1 MLQVIEVASV
11 ESTGPLWSVS
21 IVQAPVI
28 VVLVA
33 VTTHGY
39 SEINFIVCV
48 PRTLLTMRLVIW
60 LHLVILNCCH
70 CIIRII
76 IGSQLAVHTLFDW
89 SV

>member
-33 VTTHGY
+33 VTTHGRLILSFAY
-39 SEINFIVCV
+39 SKRNS
-48 PRTLLTMRLVIW
+48 LL
-60 LHLVILNCCH
+60 C
-70 CIIRII
+70 
-76 IGSQLAVHTLFDW
+76 
-89 SV
+89 

>member
-1 MLQVIEVASV
+1 MLLVIEVGSV

-39 SEINFIVCV
+39 SEINFIICV
-48 PRTLLTMRLVIW
+48 Y
-60 LHLVILNCCH
+60 
-70 CIIRII
+70 
-76 IGSQLAVHTLFDW
+76 
-89 SV
+89 

>member
-1 MLQVIEVASV
+1 MPQVIEVGSV
-11 ESTGPLWSVS
+11 ESTCPLWSVC

-48 PRTLLTMRLVIW
+48 LLNGIPSDDHV
-60 LHLVILNCCH
+60 H
-70 CIIRII
+70 C
-76 IGSQLAVHTLFDW
+76 
-89 SV
+89 

>member
-1 MLQVIEVASV
+1 MICWDAASYRSWFV

-39 SEINFIVCV
+39 SEINFVVCV
-48 PRTLLTMRLVIW
+48 Y
-60 LHLVILNCCH
+60 
-70 CIIRII
+70 
-76 IGSQLAVHTLFDW
+76 
-89 SV
+89 